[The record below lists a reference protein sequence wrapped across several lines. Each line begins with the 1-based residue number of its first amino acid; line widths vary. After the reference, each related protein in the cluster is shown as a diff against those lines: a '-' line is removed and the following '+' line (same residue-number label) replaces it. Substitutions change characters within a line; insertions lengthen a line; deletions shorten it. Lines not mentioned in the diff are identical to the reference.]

1 MAPTRQRRM
10 RLDPTKKLIFRY
22 GPEVDGFRTLRHNHA
37 EVGHLPSPRNCLRK
51 FVRSL
56 GICQKT
62 TFAPC
67 RWNCRTAVRKSFH
80 KCWFLMGDDSPCRLI
95 PFHPGFSQLS
105 RHHISHRDTKEHAC
119 RFSTCTWA
127 VTQWVCQKHHLLRVH
142 KISKIRLK
150 EARPPGEAGNTG
162 FDPSTAD

>member
-1 MAPTRQRRM
+1 MAPTWQRRM

-56 GICQKT
+56 IPLSRNPPENYVCT
-62 TFAPC
+62 I

-80 KCWFLMGDDSPCRLI
+80 KFWFLMGDDSPCRLI
-95 PFHPGFSQLS
+95 PFHPGFSQRS
-105 RHHISHRDTKEHAC
+105 RHYISHRGTKEHAC
-119 RFSTCTWA
+119 RFSTCTG
-127 VTQWVCQKHHLLRVH
+127 QPPNGCP
-142 KISKIRLK
+142 K
-150 EARPPGEAGNTG
+150 ESPDAPSATG
-162 FDPSTAD
+162 S